1 MEEISKVVSDLVYKK
16 YNKVRIAQEL
26 LKREY
31 ATQEIKDA
39 LKKSKVKQRNTNQIL
54 GVLLIIIGVLSNFYT
69 KSTYINNYF
78 RFDFS
83 SQADFML
90 FNERILKP
98 TIAISLIY
106 LGINLLISRVNI
118 NKNVKI
124 VLFTL
129 LGVFTL
135 FILSYDSYIFP
146 IIFSVVSLLLVSLTE
161 LPQKIQNLEME
172 KIFPYINK
180 KWKGSPV
187 YIMIIFGVI
196 LMDSSQVEFVFV
208 QTGERSSSA
217 SLGFIDHFLL
227 YAKPILFYGGLLT
240 AFLLSMNFS
249 KFKISLFILT
259 GLAVITLI
267 ISLFHTNFQNI
278 IYGCCA
284 ITISTIPV
292 LFKKDKND

>member
-1 MEEISKVVSDLVYKK
+1 
-16 YNKVRIAQEL
+16 
-26 LKREY
+26 
-31 ATQEIKDA
+31 
-39 LKKSKVKQRNTNQIL
+39 
-54 GVLLIIIGVLSNFYT
+54 
-69 KSTYINNYF
+69 
-78 RFDFS
+78 
-83 SQADFML
+83 ML

-135 FILSYDSYIFP
+135 FIISYDSYILP
-146 IIFSVVSLLLVSLTE
+146 IIFSVVSLFLVSMTE

-172 KIFPYINK
+172 KIFPYMNK

-284 ITISTIPV
+284 INISSIPV